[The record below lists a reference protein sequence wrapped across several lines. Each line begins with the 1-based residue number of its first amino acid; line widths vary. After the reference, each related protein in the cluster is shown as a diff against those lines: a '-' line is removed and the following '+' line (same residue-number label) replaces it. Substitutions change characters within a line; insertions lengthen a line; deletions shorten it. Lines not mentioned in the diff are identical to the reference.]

1 MNVFAL
7 QHSQYPHLLQR
18 VQPSVQTRCAALE
31 GMGKIKRSG
40 NNVDNV
46 SKASDDYG
54 NAFNMFF
61 FMEC

>member
-1 MNVFAL
+1 
-7 QHSQYPHLLQR
+7 
-18 VQPSVQTRCAALE
+18 VQTRCAALE

-54 NAFNMFF
+54 NAFNMLFF
-61 FMEC
+61 YGMLKI